1 MRYSKSPLVPVLMVV
16 LLMTSLWAGCGQSTS
31 TESTLSL
38 DSLTVPPPQA
48 GNGEEANLPSPV
60 QMAMSI
66 FNSKA
71 PYNGELLN
79 PATKADGYSNTFSQA
94 INLGIYQADLGY
106 LIANHQTQGALDY
119 FGAVK
124 KLGDKMGI
132 FGAFEDTMMER
143 AEKNLDSRDSLFAIV
158 SDAFQN
164 ADIYLNENAM
174 MASADLILA
183 GGWLESTYLATQILK
198 THDSGP
204 LRKRI
209 GDDKQVLPELLLA
222 LEAHK
227 DSKDHLALA
236 GHFRE
241 LNTIYDEIKIKRED
255 KAAVSDPEKKV
266 TKIGSKTKVRYTKE
280 TLAKITDKVAAIRKI
295 YVN

>member
-1 MRYSKSPLVPVLMVV
+1 MRYLKSPLVPVLLA
-16 LLMTSLWAGCGQSTS
+16 LLFCSCLWAGCGQNAS
-31 TESTLSL
+31 TETTLTL
-38 DSLTVPPPQA
+38 DSLTTPTATVA
-48 GNGEEANLPSPV
+48 GEEASLPSPV

-71 PYNGELLN
+71 PFNGELLN
-79 PATKADGYSNTFSQA
+79 PATKADAYGNTFSQA
-94 INLGIYQADLGY
+94 VNLGIYQADLGY

-119 FGAVK
+119 FKAVK

-143 AEKNLDSRDSLFAIV
+143 AEKNLDSRDSLFAIL

-174 MASADLILA
+174 LASADLILV

-209 GDDKQVLPELLLA
+209 GDDKQVLPELITA
-222 LEAHK
+222 VSNHK
-227 DSKDHLALA
+227 DKEYQTLA
-236 GHFRE
+236 GHLRD
-241 LNTIYDEIKIKRED
+241 LNTIYDEITIKRED
-255 KAAVSDPEKKV
+255 KAAETDEAKKV
-266 TKIGSKTKVRYTKE
+266 TKIRSKTKVRYTKE

>member
-1 MRYSKSPLVPVLMVV
+1 MRYLKSPLVPVLLA
-16 LLMTSLWAGCGQSTS
+16 LLFCSCLWAGCGQNAS
-31 TESTLSL
+31 TETTLTL
-38 DSLTVPPPQA
+38 DSLTTPTATVA
-48 GNGEEANLPSPV
+48 GEEASLPSPV

-71 PYNGELLN
+71 PFNGELLN
-79 PATKADGYSNTFSQA
+79 PATKADAYGNTFSQA
-94 INLGIYQADLGY
+94 VNLGIYQADLGY

-119 FGAVK
+119 FKAVK

-143 AEKNLDSRDSLFAIV
+143 AEKNLDSRDSLFAIL

-174 MASADLILA
+174 LASADLILV

-209 GDDKQVLPELLLA
+209 GDDKQVLPELITA
-222 LEAHK
+222 VSNHK
-227 DSKDHLALA
+227 DKEYQTLA
-236 GHFRE
+236 GHLRD

-255 KAAVSDPEKKV
+255 KAAETDEAKKV
-266 TKIGSKTKVRYTKE
+266 TKIRSKTKVRYTKE

>member
-1 MRYSKSPLVPVLMVV
+1 MRYLKSPLVPVLLA
-16 LLMTSLWAGCGQSTS
+16 LLFCSCLWAGCGQNAS
-31 TESTLSL
+31 TETTLTL
-38 DSLTVPPPQA
+38 DSLTTPTATVA
-48 GNGEEANLPSPV
+48 GEEASLPSPV

-71 PYNGELLN
+71 PFNGELLN
-79 PATKADGYSNTFSQA
+79 PATKADAYGNTFSQA
-94 INLGIYQADLGY
+94 VNLGIYQADLGY

-209 GDDKQVLPELLLA
+209 GDDKQVLPELLIA

-227 DSKDHLALA
+227 DSKEHLALA